1 MAVGKYLP
9 EANPGPTEAV
19 AVTIKNL
26 LEGLGGGSQLSHDQ
40 LDDVSTDDH
49 HAQSHNV
56 ASHSDTT
63 GTGAELNT
71 LTENSMA
78 DALHRHSELS
88 ASDGTPDQS
97 LIVAADG
104 HITFVGKA
112 HADATPIGL
121 DVLRSAVVGINLD
134 VGQNITVDGTVDGV
148 DIAARDHAESH
159 TVVSHNDTTATGAN
173 LNTLV
178 GGGET
183 ALHSHVGGDV
193 GEGHIV
199 IFPYFYN
206 TIGQG
211 TWALNYYSQ
220 NIFGTGFFNTTF
232 ADGDNLTFEVYL
244 AAGTYTLRMIHAK
257 QTNSCILDIDI
268 DAAEVA
274 SFDTY
279 ADPISYNEIATQTAI
294 NVAAAGLK
302 TITIRVDGKNASSS
316 GYVIVVQAIAFWRTA

>member
-1 MAVGKYLP
+1 MATCRVCSATLTD
-9 EANPGPTEAV
+9 NPAEINGSYGESRSGITLLESQVSKAIGESLCTYHWMQVLEGNDNTAV
-19 AVTIKNL
+19 AN
-26 LEGLGGGSQLSHDQ
+26 
-40 LDDVSTDDH
+40 
-49 HAQSHNV
+49 APQSHNV

-159 TVVSHNDTTATGAN
+159 TVVSHSDTTATGAN

-183 ALHSHVGGDV
+183 ALHSHASDMPAD
-193 GEGHIV
+193 
-199 IFPYFYN
+199 FAN
-206 TIGQG
+206 LSDAQK
-211 TWALNYYSQ
+211 
-220 NIFGTGFFNTTF
+220 TF
-232 ADGDNLTFEVYL
+232 IMVY
-244 AAGTYTLRMIHAK
+244 GI
-257 QTNSCILDIDI
+257 
-268 DAAEVA
+268 
-274 SFDTY
+274 
-279 ADPISYNEIATQTAI
+279 
-294 NVAAAGLK
+294 
-302 TITIRVDGKNASSS
+302 
-316 GYVIVVQAIAFWRTA
+316 